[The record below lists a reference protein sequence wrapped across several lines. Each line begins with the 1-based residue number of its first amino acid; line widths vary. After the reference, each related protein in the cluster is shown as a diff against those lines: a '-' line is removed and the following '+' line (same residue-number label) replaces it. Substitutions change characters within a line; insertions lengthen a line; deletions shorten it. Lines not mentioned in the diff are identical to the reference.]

1 MTIANGFHIF
11 NKVFCRILG
20 NIDNSNN
27 LILKERKMNPLE
39 NFFYPLS
46 ICVVGASTKEKSIG
60 YELLKTING
69 YGYTGKIL
77 PVNPKADDVLG
88 YQCYHTIEEIHQP
101 IDLAIIVVPK
111 QFAEESTDA
120 LLKKNVKSIILITA
134 GFKETGNEGEEVE
147 KRIVEKIKQSGAR
160 MVGPNCMGV
169 INTLDSIK
177 LNATFVAEK
186 PEIGATGF
194 LSQSGA
200 LGAAVLN
207 SLRETDIKFAH
218 FISVGNKADV
228 NENDFLHFW
237 QNDSNINTLTFYLES
252 FVNGFEFIKPFM
264 LGEITKPTIVLK
276 AGKTTSG
283 MKAASSHTGALSS
296 KDKVVDAML
305 KQFGIIR
312 AENLNELFNTA
323 KGFEN
328 FKMPKGNRIAVV
340 TNAGGPAI
348 LCVDSLERE
357 NLILS
362 KFSEETKRSLREI
375 VNQEGSVENPVDLLP
390 GGTADIFKKV
400 NELVAADENVDA
412 VISIFVEPVMV
423 SPFDLIESVSSIQ
436 SEKPILQVVMP
447 LPEFWSEYRINSK
460 KKLPLFRNPEDPAA
474 VLSNMLFF
482 SFLQKRLWNNR
493 KEFLEQLSFKNK
505 KVYKFNSGFISQ
517 KDINKLCRDYKLPTT
532 KTRML
537 IPGKLKDFDDD
548 FYPVVL
554 KGINDKVIHKTEIN
568 AVKLNIKNKK
578 ELLQKAK
585 EIKESFA
592 RAGYEVEKY
601 MIQKYVRAKNELII
615 GGFRD
620 PSFGPMIMF
629 GAGGKYVEV
638 VSDTSIKSAYMCRED
653 VDNLINETNIG
664 KILRGVRSE
673 LPYNIDVLKRIIKSS
688 ARMLIENKNIIEFD
702 LNPLIV
708 GEDDKYYAVDV
719 RVRWE

>member
-1 MTIANGFHIF
+1 M
-11 NKVFCRILG
+11 
-20 NIDNSNN
+20 NS
-27 LILKERKMNPLE
+27 LK
-39 NFFYPLS
+39 NFFYPES
-46 ICVVGASTKEKSIG
+46 ICIVGASTKEKSIG
-60 YELLKTING
+60 YELLKTIKI
-69 YGYTGKIL
+69 YGYTGKIF
-77 PVNPKADDVLG
+77 PVNPKADEVLG
-88 YQCYHTIEEIHQP
+88 YRCYHTIEDVHAP

-120 LLKKNVKSIILITA
+120 ILKKDVKSIILITA
-134 GFKETGNEGEEVE
+134 GFKETGEEGEKVE
-147 KRIVEKIKQSGAR
+147 NRIVEKIKCSGAR
-160 MVGPNCMGV
+160 IVGPNCMGV

-177 LNATFVAEK
+177 LNATFIAEK
-186 PEIGATGF
+186 PEVGATGF

-228 NENDFLHFW
+228 NENDILRFW
-237 QNDSNINTLTFYLES
+237 QNDNNINTLTFYLES

-264 LGEITKPTIVLK
+264 LGEVTKPTIVLK
-276 AGKTTSG
+276 AGKTTGG

-348 LCVDSLERE
+348 LSVDSLEKE
-357 NLILS
+357 NLILAE
-362 KFSEETKRSLREI
+362 FSNKTKRNLREI
-375 VNQEGSVENPVDLLP
+375 VNPEGSVDNPVDLLP
-390 GGTADIFKKV
+390 GGTAEIFKKV
-400 NELVAADENVDA
+400 NEVVAGDENVDA

-423 SPFDLIESVSSIQ
+423 GPFDVVESISSIQ

-447 LPEFWSEYRINSK
+447 LPEFWNEYRIKSN
-460 KKLPLFRNPEDPAA
+460 KKLPLFKNPEDPAE

-482 SFLQKRLWNNR
+482 ASSQERLIKNR
-493 KEFLEQLSFKNK
+493 KEYLEQLKLKNEK
-505 KVYKFNSGFISQ
+505 QYNLSPGFIEQ
-517 KDINKLCRDYKLPTT
+517 KDINKLCRAYKLPIIKT
-532 KTRML
+532 KML
-537 IPGKLKDFDDD
+537 STDKLKDFDDD
-548 FYPVVL
+548 YYPIVL
-554 KGINDKVIHKTEIN
+554 KGISKNVIHKTEIN

-585 EIKESFA
+585 EIKESFNLT
-592 RAGYEVEKY
+592 GFSVENFL
-601 MIQKYVRAKNELII
+601 IQQFVKTKHELLI

-620 PSFGPMIMF
+620 PSFGPIIMF

-638 VSDTSIKSAYMCRED
+638 ISDTSIKSAYMCGED
-653 VDNLINETNIG
+653 IDSLINKTNIG
-664 KILRGVRSE
+664 KILRGVRGE
-673 LPYNIDVLKRIIKSS
+673 TPVNIESLKQIIKSA

-708 GEDDKYYAVDV
+708 GEDNKYYAVDV
-719 RVRWE
+719 RIKAHPNPPEGRA